1 MNNSHNHNHNHNQ
14 HDMHQSSSDA
24 DEFEVSSPIPFPQEQ
39 DRGPIFR
46 TNAPIAFRSTKS
58 GKSSWRS
65 KRTNADDKQSVYSTL
80 SRRSKSR
87 SPSRSPS
94 QSPISQLSSKMT
106 ETHDKIALLG
116 IAPKLQKSAQHI
128 QIRQAMDDAYELKT
142 KHKKRKNKKPY
153 SFLSTLAAPM
163 QPNGNGHTKAVHNT
177 YRSKG
182 GRHRRPFTRNGQSRV
197 VQMYNKRT
205 SALNEFPVS
214 SMSRDGDVLRVS
226 ELNRSNY
233 QHLIEESNKKVKKV
247 SKNLDDQEL
256 AQFVQETE
264 HRKIQKKMKSAKP
277 ADRSMIDLTSM
288 DETERKRDAVRLQ
301 RTDHKVI
308 DLEAMDQE
316 DDDIEILNGLQ
327 RTSKAEI
334 ELNIDVDHYEAK
346 KARERSRRR
355 FDDQIDD
362 DILDTKI
369 WGTECDDIYLQLRT
383 KYLHKK
389 EEQELRRKEEQER
402 LRREKELLLQQQ
414 REAEQAEQDAEAME
428 VDDTAA
434 NLLRARKLLEL
445 DADDETIIDSTLEL
459 PASKIVGTHQGSNID
474 VKVKD
479 LQTLCPATWLNDEI
493 MNFYMALLQDRNI
506 KRCQENPE
514 HCRVLL
520 MNTFFFTKLQSNGY
534 NYKAVKRWTKKVKLT
549 KKGLQNIETI
559 FDLDKFIFPV
569 HVSGVHWCCGCINFS
584 TKTFEYYDS
593 MNGSSSTFFKVI
605 RKYIL
610 DEHEDK
616 LKGDQGKFGLNL
628 MEWTDDNNRDRYPQQ
643 ENGYDCGVFTSKCA
657 DWISDDLYPDY
668 SQENMELFRQR
679 MMVDIIRG
687 KTIDF

>member
-1 MNNSHNHNHNHNQ
+1 
-14 HDMHQSSSDA
+14 
-24 DEFEVSSPIPFPQEQ
+24 
-39 DRGPIFR
+39 
-46 TNAPIAFRSTKS
+46 
-58 GKSSWRS
+58 
-65 KRTNADDKQSVYSTL
+65 
-80 SRRSKSR
+80 
-87 SPSRSPS
+87 
-94 QSPISQLSSKMT
+94 MT

-163 QPNGNGHTKAVHNT
+163 HANGNGHTKAVRNT

-327 RTSKAEI
+327 RTSKDEI
-334 ELNIDVDHYEAK
+334 ELNIDVDQRLPPKTKRTLKSKPKIKRKLKFFCCSPQRRSMFARVAQLKQLRKSPGRKIKSQFIALDIWNYEAK

-549 KKGLQNIETI
+549 KKGLKNIETI

-616 LKGDQGKFGLNL
+616 LKGDQGRFRLNL